1 MIAGLPKLHL
11 LLAVT
16 LLLGFS
22 FASFAQEIQT
32 PSSVLED
39 AIEIVWSNDAITPD
53 QATAVADQILAAVEA
68 DAVTPEEVLSMLE
81 DQLGWSGIGDPDRL
95 ALAIEALDQV
105 LVGLVAGDIASGEA
119 ADVLSETWIDLAT
132 PDGVINAIERAA
144 AQALEGD
151 VPEELMTE
159 VGQLIADGVPPGIVL
174 RVTKDALRSGEDP
187 LELLDRL
194 MSAGEDSSWG
204 QAANAATGQ
213 GQNKYREEE
222 LEQNTNENQT
232 APDEPEAEQEENAND
247 HGRNPGNGNG
257 SSGSNNGNGSGSNN
271 GNSSNADKDNNGNGN
286 KKD

>member
-11 LLAVT
+11 LLAVI
-16 LLLGFS
+16 LLLGIA
-22 FASFAQEIQT
+22 FASSAQEIQT

-39 AIEIVWSNDAITPD
+39 AIEIVWSNEAISPE

-81 DQLGWSGIGDPDRL
+81 DQLGWSEIGDPDRL

-105 LVGLVAGDIASGEA
+105 LVGLVEGDIASGDA
-119 ADVLSETWIDLAT
+119 ADALTDTWIDLAT
-132 PDGVINAIERAA
+132 PDGVINAIEKAA

-159 VGQLIADGVPPGIVL
+159 VGQLIAGGVPPGIVL

-187 LELLDRL
+187 LELLDVL
-194 MSAGEDSSWG
+194 MSAGDDSSWG

-213 GQNKYREEE
+213 GQNKYQEEE

-257 SSGSNNGNGSGSNN
+257 SSGNNGNGN
-271 GNSSNADKDNNGNGN
+271 NADKDNNGNGS

>member
-11 LLAVT
+11 LLAVI
-16 LLLGFS
+16 LLLGIA
-22 FASFAQEIQT
+22 FASSAQEIQT

-39 AIEIVWSNDAITPD
+39 AIEIVWSNEAISPE

-81 DQLGWSGIGDPDRL
+81 DQLGWSEIGDPDRL

-105 LVGLVAGDIASGEA
+105 LVGLVEGDIASGDA
-119 ADVLSETWIDLAT
+119 ADALTETWIDLAT
-132 PDGVINAIERAA
+132 PDGVINAIEKAA

-159 VGQLIADGVPPGIVL
+159 VGQLIAGGVPPGIVL

-187 LELLDRL
+187 LELLDVL
-194 MSAGEDSSWG
+194 MSAGDDSSWG

-213 GQNKYREEE
+213 GQNKYQEEE

-257 SSGSNNGNGSGSNN
+257 SSGNNGNGN
-271 GNSSNADKDNNGNGN
+271 NADKDNNGNGS

>member
-11 LLAVT
+11 LLAVI
-16 LLLGFS
+16 LLLGIA
-22 FASFAQEIQT
+22 FASSAQEIQT

-39 AIEIVWSNDAITPD
+39 AIEIVWSNEAISPE

-81 DQLGWSGIGDPDRL
+81 DQLGWSEIGDPDRL

-105 LVGLVAGDIASGEA
+105 LVGLVEGDIASGDA
-119 ADVLSETWIDLAT
+119 ADALTETWIDLAT
-132 PDGVINAIERAA
+132 PDGVINAIEKAA

-159 VGQLIADGVPPGIVL
+159 VGQLIAGGVPPGIVL

-187 LELLDRL
+187 LELLDVL
-194 MSAGEDSSWG
+194 MSASDDSSWG

-213 GQNKYREEE
+213 GQNKYQEEE

-257 SSGSNNGNGSGSNN
+257 SSGNNGNGN
-271 GNSSNADKDNNGNGN
+271 NADKDNNGNGS